1 MILESRIGL
10 AWKSMQVA
18 AILLLMNGSA
28 FAQGFDA
35 LATEHHRATPDA
47 TSIEVQYGHL
57 FESEQDNGG
66 NMTRNGAALNLRH
79 RLKLTDTTGLTLFGG
94 YQLSAYD
101 FAGSPFSP
109 GSGGFQ
115 WDDVHEMRIVGLFDY
130 KIDEKWSIVA
140 AGAFFSHIEAGAD
153 FDKGL
158 TGGGGLGF
166 NYRASENLTLG
177 VLIGAMSG
185 IEDSVTL
192 LPIPRVDWRFAEG
205 WRWRIDMFS
214 AFGGRGIG
222 TELSVQASD
231 LVELAVGIQRQR
243 RRFRLTDHTT
253 RNQVGIPR
261 YTSNGVGE
269 ETSIPVF
276 ARMSFSPT
284 SNLNIDV
291 RAGVAVQ
298 GQLRSETRTGALVE
312 ADQFDWTPIVGIGGH
327 FTF

>member
-1 MILESRIGL
+1 MILDYRIGL
-10 AWKSMQVA
+10 AWKVMQVVA
-18 AILLLMNGSA
+18 LSLLVSGPA

-35 LATEHHRATPDA
+35 LATEHHRDTQDA
-47 TSIEVQYGHL
+47 TAVEVQYGHL

-66 NMTRNGAALNLRH
+66 NVTRNGAALNLRH
-79 RLKLTDTTGLTLFGG
+79 RLKLTDNTGLTLFGG

-115 WDDVHEMRIVGLFDY
+115 WDDVHEMRIVGLVDF

-140 AGAFFSHIEAGAD
+140 AGAVFSHVEAGAD
-153 FDKGL
+153 FDNGV
-158 TGGGGLGF
+158 TAGGGLGF
-166 NYRASENLTLG
+166 NYRATENLTLG

-192 LPIPRVDWRFAEG
+192 FPIPRVDWRFG
-205 WRWRIDMFS
+205 RVWRWRIDMFS

-222 TELSVQASD
+222 TEFSVQASD
-231 LVELAVGIQRQR
+231 LVQLAIGVQRQF

-253 RNQVGIPR
+253 RNQVGAPT
-261 YTSNGVGE
+261 YVSNGVGE

-276 ARMSFSPT
+276 ARIGFSPT
-284 SNLNIDV
+284 ANFQIDV
-291 RAGVAVQ
+291 RAGVALE
-298 GQLRSETRTGALVE
+298 GDLRSETRTGTRVE

-327 FTF
+327 ITF